1 MVCVCS
7 GARWTAAPVYPGAEV
22 SSRPVVVTVDNHSFL
37 ITIGS
42 SQGLTWGLKDLVT
55 VDKDL
60 VTVDKDLVT
69 VDNH

>member
-1 MVCVCS
+1 
-7 GARWTAAPVYPGAEV
+7 
-22 SSRPVVVTVDNHSFL
+22 VVVTVDNHSFL